1 MSRRSYIR
9 IEKVRN
15 KKSIYKCHCLNALLF
30 FFYIICLNIIYLIWY
45 CNLLLSL
52 LKKIT

>member
-15 KKSIYKCHCLNALLF
+15 KKSMYKHFYLNALLF
-30 FFYIICLNIIYLIWY
+30 FILYSLFYLVY
-45 CNLLLSL
+45 
-52 LKKIT
+52 